1 MKHSE
6 LKQLIKEELIKVLNE
21 NSSNKDVSSKKLKN
35 LEPGK
40 YKVEWTEDNR
50 DSFGDTVYTLTQKDI
65 DDNKETSISFW
76 KQIARKNSANLFG
89 SGDSIKSVTKK

>member
-40 YKVEWTEDNR
+40 YKVEWTEPR
-50 DSFGDTVYTLTQKDI
+50 S
-65 DDNKETSISFW
+65 
-76 KQIARKNSANLFG
+76 
-89 SGDSIKSVTKK
+89 